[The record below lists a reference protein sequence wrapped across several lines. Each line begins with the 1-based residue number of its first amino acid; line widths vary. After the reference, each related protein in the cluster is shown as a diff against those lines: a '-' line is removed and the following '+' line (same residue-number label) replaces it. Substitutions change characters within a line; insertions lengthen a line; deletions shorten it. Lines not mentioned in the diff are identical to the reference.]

1 MSLYSDDKKIL
12 DDPRLKKAAEACKKD
27 VYEVI
32 KKHFTEYIEESV
44 TEWLEKELKR
54 MGLFKGNK

>member
-1 MSLYSDDKKIL
+1 MSLYSDNKKIL
-12 DDPRLKKAAEACKKD
+12 DDPSLKKAAEACKKE

-44 TEWLEKELKR
+44 AEWLEKELEK
-54 MGLFKGNK
+54 MGYSKEK